1 MATGFKATFTSYAG
15 RDVTE
20 QIYEI
25 AQVPHAPGTVV
36 CRFCLATLIA
46 VAMAS
51 VDDPA
56 MAPTGIKIEVE
67 HLPAFGI
74 PDLN

>member
-36 CRFCLATLIA
+36 CRICLAILIA
-46 VAMAS
+46 TAMAGI
-51 VDDPA
+51 DDPSA
-56 MAPTGIKIEVE
+56 TPTGIKIDIE
-67 HLPAFGI
+67 HLPAFD
-74 PDLN
+74 PTLN